1 MTEGKLYRLSQQLRL
16 LARAGVTLSED
27 GRKLHGEIVQ
37 EIEAARAQLE
47 SMIDQIMDGHP
58 LGTLQRRHIAWCQE
72 LAERNR
78 PAIHQLEL
86 EVCPF

>member
-16 LARAGVTLSED
+16 LARAGIQLTED
-27 GRKLHGEIVQ
+27 GRRLHGEINHEV
-37 EIEAARAQLE
+37 ETAREHLNA
-47 SMIDQIMDGHP
+47 MIDQVMDGHP
-58 LGTLQRRHIAWCQE
+58 LGDLQRRHIAWCQE
-72 LAERNR
+72 LVNLNR